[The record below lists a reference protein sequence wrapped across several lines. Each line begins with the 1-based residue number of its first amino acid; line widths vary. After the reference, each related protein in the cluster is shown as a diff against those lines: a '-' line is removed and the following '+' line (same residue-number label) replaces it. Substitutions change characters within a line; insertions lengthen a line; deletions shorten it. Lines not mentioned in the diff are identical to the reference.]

1 MPVYPCITIVCYQL
15 LSSIIGIEGSLLN
28 IIAHVFLLRLLWI
41 LALWSHIGLLLAEDS
56 AMAEAVAIDQPS
68 GIYVVSHGSPEF
80 PDDANQM
87 CTGDARPIDK
97 IATARPMLMLDR
109 IPQDVG
115 FRLRTWLILHAVG
128 YLVLQA
134 ILAACHNVG
143 ILDGSAVHEQ
153 ELLE

>member
-1 MPVYPCITIVCYQL
+1 
-15 LSSIIGIEGSLLN
+15 
-28 IIAHVFLLRLLWI
+28 
-41 LALWSHIGLLLAEDS
+41 
-56 AMAEAVAIDQPS
+56 MAEAVAIDQPS

-87 CTGDARPIDK
+87 CAGDARPIDK
-97 IATARPMLMLDR
+97 IATARPTLMLDR
-109 IPQDVG
+109 IPQGVG

-128 YLVLQA
+128 YLVRQA
-134 ILAACHNVG
+134 ILTACHNVG